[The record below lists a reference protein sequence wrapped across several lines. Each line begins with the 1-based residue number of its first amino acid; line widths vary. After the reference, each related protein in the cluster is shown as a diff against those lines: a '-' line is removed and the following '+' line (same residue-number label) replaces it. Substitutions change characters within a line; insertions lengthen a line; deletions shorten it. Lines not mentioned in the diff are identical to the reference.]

1 MPKPSNLGFAYCCT
15 SAMLRGAAV
24 TMRERSLRNSP
35 GTVSFEHAFKT
46 TLARVERPLRAWSL
60 IVTIFGDVAQPRG
73 GSLWLGTVNEIMGAF
88 GIGEG
93 VVRTAMSRLAADGW
107 VERSRVGRNSYYRL
121 TAGATAES
129 ERAAVRIYR
138 LPRQG
143 WSGVWSLAILND
155 GASDPVGD
163 RRAALRNAGFAQLNV
178 NLFIAPGEHLPASP
192 LASGHTIKLQAR
204 SSTIEQDRRIAV
216 QAWKLDRLADAY
228 RAFGDHFAPLCQALN
243 SETDACELT
252 ALAARLL
259 VVHELRRIVLRDPG
273 LPLELLGNDWQGLAA
288 RTLAQTLWLACL
300 RPSERWLDSHARTLD
315 GPLPR
320 PSLNLSRR
328 FKV

>member
-1 MPKPSNLGFAYCCT
+1 LAYGCICAMP
-15 SAMLRGAAV
+15 AAV
-24 TMRERSLRNSP
+24 TMRERGLRHAP
-35 GTVSFEHAFKT
+35 GTISLKQAFKA

-73 GSLWLGTVNEIMGAF
+73 GSLWLGTVNDIMGAF
-88 GIGEG
+88 DIGEG

-107 VERSRVGRNSYYRL
+107 VERSRIGRNSYYRL
-121 TAGATAES
+121 TASAMAES

-143 WSGVWSLAILND
+143 WSGVWSLAILSD

-163 RRAALRNAGFAQLNV
+163 RRAALRRAGFAQFNA
-178 NLFIAPGEHLPASP
+178 NLFIAPGERAPP
-192 LASGHTIKLQAR
+192 LADGYTMQLQAK
-204 SSTIEQDRRIAV
+204 SSTIEQDRRIAA

-228 RAFGDHFAPLCQALN
+228 RAFGDTFAPLCQALKGT
-243 SETDACELT
+243 TDACELT

-288 RTLAQTLWLACL
+288 RMLAQTLWLACL
-300 RPSERWLDSHARTLD
+300 RPSERWLDHHARSLD
-315 GPLPR
+315 GQLPK

-328 FKV
+328 FK